1 MNNIKIL
8 IVEDELI
15 IAKNA
20 ARKLENAGYTVS
32 RIVTSG
38 QAAIEAVVS
47 DRPDLILM
55 DIAIKGK
62 IDGIETAKQI
72 KDIANIPFIFL
83 TAYADD
89 AIIERASQVGCYGY
103 LIKPFRDKELQA
115 TIKVALK
122 KHEEHSTIQQVLQST
137 VNEYSLQYENV
148 YKDNLTNLPNQFF
161 LRDIFDYFSSL
172 IQNDSTI
179 NLERQENLPVVNDNN
194 SQLDKFKLIG
204 VFNINLDRLSKVS
217 SFLTK
222 EQQDNLVREIA
233 QRLTNCVADFDS
245 QATIVYLEK
254 HNYVVVSALKR
265 KQQAQN
271 YGQEIIEKL
280 TQAFDIDRQ
289 EIFLTT
295 SVGVAFSP
303 LDSQDIEVLLE
314 QSTKAR
320 EYAQK
325 QGSNRCQLFT
335 FAFNIKNSQA
345 STTLVMESYLYH
357 ALERRELELY
367 YQPKVNLKNNL
378 ITGAE
383 ALLRW
388 NHPVLGRISADKF
401 IPLAEESGLIRPIS
415 EWVLDSACKQ
425 AKVWHKLGLSSLKIA
440 INISGFQFRQ
450 SDLFHKITQTLFQT
464 SLDPESLELELTET
478 ILVENIKTNIQRLN
492 LLKKI
497 GIKIALDDFGTGYS
511 SLGYLQQFPFDI
523 LKIDSCFIRD
533 IDSNKTNAVITKNTI
548 DMAHQLGLKVVAEG
562 VETERELQYLKK
574 CECDEVQGYIYSRP
588 LPAKEFRN
596 LVFNK
601 MTTSTN

>member
-20 ARKLENAGYTVS
+20 ARKLENVGYTVS
-32 RIVTSG
+32 KIVTSG